1 MRVGGSV
8 KRQMRRTTPQS
19 RPDGSQSIGRAV
31 SLLAMVA
38 QRTDAGARLSEVAEA
53 AGLHIATARRI
64 LQALV
69 AEGLLAFDSGT
80 KIYAVGPAI
89 FSFAVQGNPWF
100 SRREL
105 FVPALDR
112 IAHRTRDTVMFS
124 IRSGVEA
131 VCLARH
137 EGAFPIRVMSLET
150 GSRRPLGAGS
160 GSLAILAF
168 LPKDE
173 RTEIL
178 KMSALRYEPFRLSV
192 EDLTEGIAEA
202 RKCGFAFNPGRIIE
216 GVYGIGVPILAEGVA
231 VAAVSV
237 ATIASRMDKVR
248 RQEVVDIIRDEV
260 ASIPGS
266 ELPAVLAAPQ
276 PKPDKVA

>member
-1 MRVGGSV
+1 MLVASSAR
-8 KRQMRRTTPQS
+8 RQMRRTTPQPRS
-19 RPDGSQSIGRAV
+19 DGSQSIGRAV
-31 SLLAMVA
+31 SLLSIVA
-38 QRTDAGARLSEVAEA
+38 QRSAPGARLSEAAELS
-53 AGLHIATARRI
+53 GLHIATARRI

-69 AEGLLAFDSGT
+69 AEGLLAFNSGT
-80 KIYAVGPAI
+80 KIYAIGPAI

-168 LPKDE
+168 LPKEE
-173 RTEIL
+173 RAEIL
-178 KMSALRYEPFRLSV
+178 RTSASRYEPFGLSV
-192 EDLTEGIAEA
+192 EELATAIADA
-202 RKCGFAFNPGRIIE
+202 RKRGFAFNPGRIIE
-216 GVYGIGVPILAEGVA
+216 GVYGIGVPILVDGVA

-237 ATIASRMDKVR
+237 AAIESRMDPAR
-248 RQEVVDIIRDEV
+248 RREIVDIIRDEV
-260 ASIPGS
+260 SSIPGS
-266 ELPAVLAAPQ
+266 ELPAVRAASQ
-276 PKPDKVA
+276 PNSGRVA

>member
-1 MRVGGSV
+1 MLAIESA
-8 KRQMRRTTPQS
+8 RRPMLEAAPQS
-19 RPDGSQSIGRAV
+19 RPEGSQSIGRAV
-31 SLLAMVA
+31 NLLAIVA
-38 QRTDAGARLSEVAEA
+38 QRAGAGARLSEVSEA

-69 AEGLLAFDSGT
+69 AEGLLAFDSRT

-100 SRREL
+100 SRWEL

-137 EGAFPIRVMSLET
+137 EGGFPIRVMSLET

-168 LPKDE
+168 LPEDE
-173 RTEIL
+173 RAEIL
-178 KMSALRYEPFRLSV
+178 KTSASRYESFGLSV
-192 EDLTEGIAEA
+192 EELAKGIADA
-202 RKCGFAFNPGRIIE
+202 HKCGFAFNPGRIIE
-216 GVYGIGVPILAEGVA
+216 GVYGIG
-231 VAAVSV
+231 
-237 ATIASRMDKVR
+237 
-248 RQEVVDIIRDEV
+248 
-260 ASIPGS
+260 IPLLELRGS
-266 ELPAVLAAPQ
+266 PSLR
-276 PKPDKVA
+276 

>member
-1 MRVGGSV
+1 MRQATS
-8 KRQMRRTTPQS
+8 QPH
-19 RPDGSQSIGRAV
+19 PDGSQSIGRAAG
-31 SLLAMVA
+31 LLSMVA
-38 QRTDAGARLSEVAEA
+38 QRSATGPRLSELAEA
-53 AGLHIATARRI
+53 AGLHVATARRI

-69 AEGLLAFDSGT
+69 AEGLLAFDGAT
-80 KIYAVGPAI
+80 KIYAIGPAI

-112 IAHRTRDTVMFS
+112 IAQRTRDTALFS

-168 LPKDE
+168 LPREE

-178 KMSALRYEPFRLSV
+178 KQSAARYEPFGLSV
-192 EDLTEGIAEA
+192 AELAQAVAEA
-202 RKCGFAFNPGRIIE
+202 RANGFAFNPGRIIE
-216 GVYGIGVPILAEGVA
+216 GVYGIGVPILVDGVA

-237 ATIASRMDKVR
+237 AAIAGRMDAAR
-248 RQEVVDIIRDEV
+248 RGEVVAIIRDEV
-260 ASIPGS
+260 ARIPGS
-266 ELPAVLAAPQ
+266 ELPAARPGKAA
-276 PKPDKVA
+276 

>member
-1 MRVGGSV
+1 
-8 KRQMRRTTPQS
+8 MRRTTPTTS
-19 RPDGSQSIGRAV
+19 RPEGSQSIGRAV
-31 SLLAMVA
+31 ELLSMVA
-38 QRTDAGARLSEVAEA
+38 QRSLTGARLSEMAEA
-53 AGLHIATARRI
+53 AELHIATTRRI

-80 KIYAVGPAI
+80 KIYAIGPAI

-124 IRSGVEA
+124 IRSGIEA

-168 LPKDE
+168 LPENE
-173 RTEIL
+173 RIEIL
-178 KMSALRYEPFRLSV
+178 KQSVARYEAFGLSSNELAKDV
-192 EDLTEGIAEA
+192 ADA
-202 RKCGFAFNPGRIIE
+202 RKAGFTFNPGRIVE
-216 GVYGIGVPILAEGVA
+216 GVYGIGVPILVDGVA

-237 ATIASRMDKVR
+237 AAIASRMDPAR
-248 RQEVVDIIRDEV
+248 RQEIVGIIRDEI

-266 ELPAVLAAPQ
+266 ELPAMLAAKN
-276 PKPDKVA
+276 PKPAKVA